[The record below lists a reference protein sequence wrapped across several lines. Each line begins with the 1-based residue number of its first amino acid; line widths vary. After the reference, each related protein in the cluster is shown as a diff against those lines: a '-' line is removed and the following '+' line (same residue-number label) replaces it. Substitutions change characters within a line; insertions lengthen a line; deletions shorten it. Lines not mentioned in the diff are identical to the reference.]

1 MKRVFISDL
10 HLDENESVL
19 RDALA
24 HFLKTQCSDADELYI
39 LGDLFEAWIGDD
51 DPREHSRAIV
61 HMLSALTCSLFI
73 MHGNRD
79 FLIGD
84 KFCRET
90 GAKLLKDP
98 TVISIG
104 DENVLLSHGDSF
116 CTLDLGYQ
124 KLKPILRSKEFQ
136 REFLQKDL
144 KERELISKQMRGES
158 KKQTENKDEEIMDVS
173 PSTVILAMEQNR
185 VRRLIHGHT
194 HRPAIHEHRLKD
206 SVGLRYVLGDWRPST
221 TFLVTEET
229 NYDLRKFHYR
239 A

>member
-10 HLDENESVL
+10 HLNENETVL

-51 DPREHSRAIV
+51 DPREHSRTIV
-61 HMLSALTCSLFI
+61 QMLNALTCSLFI

-84 KFCRET
+84 QFCRET
-90 GAKLLKDP
+90 GAKLLEDP
-98 TVISIG
+98 ALISIG

-116 CTLDLGYQ
+116 CTLDLNYQ
-124 KLKPILRSKEFQ
+124 KLRPILRSKEFQ
-136 REFLQKDL
+136 REFLQKEL
-144 KERELISKQMRGES
+144 KEREFISQQMRGES
-158 KKQTENKDEEIMDVS
+158 KKETGNKDETIMDVS
-173 PSTVILAMEQNR
+173 PDTVRLAMESNS

-221 TFLVTEET
+221 TFLVTEDT
-229 NYDLRKFHYR
+229 SYDLRKFNYGP
-239 A
+239 

>member
-51 DPREHSRAIV
+51 DPREHSRTIV
-61 HMLSALTCSLFI
+61 HMLSTLTCSLFI

-84 KFCRET
+84 QFCRET

-116 CTLDLGYQ
+116 CTLDIDYQ
-124 KLKPILRSKEFQ
+124 KLRPILRSKEFQ
-136 REFLQKDL
+136 REFLQKEL
-144 KERELISKQMRGES
+144 ERARTYIEANEGREQKANRKQR
-158 KKQTENKDEEIMDVS
+158 
-173 PSTVILAMEQNR
+173 
-185 VRRLIHGHT
+185 
-194 HRPAIHEHRLKD
+194 
-206 SVGLRYVLGDWRPST
+206 
-221 TFLVTEET
+221 
-229 NYDLRKFHYR
+229 
-239 A
+239 

>member
-104 DENVLLSHGDSF
+104 GENVLLSHGDSF
-116 CTLDLGYQ
+116 CTLDIDYQ
-124 KLKPILRSKEFQ
+124 KLRPILRSEEFQ
-136 REFLQKDL
+136 REFLQKEL

-158 KKQTENKDEEIMDVS
+158 KKQTKNKDEEIMDVS
-173 PSTVILAMEQNR
+173 PDTVILAMEQNR